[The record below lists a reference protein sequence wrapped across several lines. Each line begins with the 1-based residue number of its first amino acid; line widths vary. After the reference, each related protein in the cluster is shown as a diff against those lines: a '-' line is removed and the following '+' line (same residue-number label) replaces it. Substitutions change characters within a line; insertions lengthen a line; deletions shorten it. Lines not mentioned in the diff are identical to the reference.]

1 MAKKLYVG
9 NLPFSATEQELR
21 DLFEKHGI
29 GLHVNRLSSM
39 MQLFIT
45 DLEPDYERYLAL
57 DNTLLDLFHLAL
69 INEGVVLTL
78 PTSNHIYFS
87 FVHDQAAFDE
97 IAAAVVTV
105 LDKHPFAEAYREQ
118 MKGS

>member
-1 MAKKLYVG
+1 MPDSRP
-9 NLPFSATEQELR
+9 NIIF
-21 DLFEKHGI
+21 I
-29 GLHVNRLSSM
+29 
-39 MQLFIT
+39 IT
-45 DLEPDYERYLAL
+45 DQQRYDTIRGLGFDYVDTPHL
-57 DNTLLDLFHLAL
+57 DRL

-105 LDKHPFAEAYREQ
+105 LDKYPFAEAYRDRT
-118 MKGS
+118 KGS